1 MDLFFRR
8 ADIEC
13 LDKDKYTP
21 LLTAASAGHTDVVKL
36 LLERGANVGV
46 QNTQNRNALHLAVEE
61 RSIDTL
67 KV

>member
-1 MDLFFRR
+1 MDLFYRG

-13 LDKDKYTP
+13 LDKNKYTP
-21 LLTAASAGHTDVVKL
+21 LLTAASTGHTDVVKV
-36 LLERGANVGV
+36 LLERGANLGV
-46 QNTQNRNALHLAVEE
+46 QNTQNRNALHLAVEK

>member
-1 MDLFFRR
+1 MDLFYRG

-13 LDKDKYTP
+13 LDRDKYTP
-21 LLTAASAGHTDVVKL
+21 LLTAASTGHTDVVKL
-36 LLERGANVGV
+36 LLERGANLGV
-46 QNTQNRNALHLAVEE
+46 QNTQNRNALLLAVEE

>member
-1 MDLFFRR
+1 MDLFYRG

-21 LLTAASAGHTDVVKL
+21 LLTAASTGHTDVVKL
-36 LLERGANVGV
+36 LLERGANLGV
-46 QNTQNRNALHLAVEE
+46 QNTQNRTALLLAVEE